1 MRDDRGVSE
10 VLGFV
15 LTFSLITMTI
25 ALVFTVGF
33 GGLQDAQR
41 AERINNV
48 ERAFDVLD
56 TNVEDIHRNGA
67 PSRSTEMRLAGGQ
80 LAFGDPTTVT
90 IAAENDTTTI
100 ETRPLVYR
108 DGDTDIVYELGGVIR
123 TDGDASVM
131 LDEPGYLLNEGRS
144 SIPLLVTTKPSD
156 QTAVGGH
163 RTVLVRSTSQ
173 YTEIIHPRTAENET
187 VTITIDS
194 PRADAWERYF
204 ERQDGGTV
212 EPTESDTT
220 VEYTINGDGTERET
234 SVSATWVRFRFV

>member
-1 MRDDRGVSE
+1 MTDERGVSE

-25 ALVFTVGF
+25 AVVFTAGF
-33 GGLQDAQR
+33 SGLQDAQR
-41 AERINNV
+41 AEQVNNV

-56 TNVEDIHRNGA
+56 TNVADIHQDGA

-80 LAFGDPTTVT
+80 LGFGDPTTVT
-90 IAAENDTTTI
+90 IGVDNNTTI
-100 ETRPLVYR
+100 ETRPLVYSN
-108 DGDTDIVYELGGVIR
+108 GDTDIAYELGGIIR
-123 TDGDASVM
+123 TDNGGSVM
-131 LDEPGYLLNEGRS
+131 LNEPGYVLNDGRS

-156 QTAVGGH
+156 QTAISGH
-163 RTVLVRSTSQ
+163 RTVLVRSSYQ
-173 YTEIIHPRTAENET
+173 FTELLHPRTSENET

-204 ERQDGGTV
+204 ERQAEKQETGSV
-212 EPTESDTT
+212 ESTGDTT
-220 VEYTINGDGTERET
+220 VEYTIDGSET